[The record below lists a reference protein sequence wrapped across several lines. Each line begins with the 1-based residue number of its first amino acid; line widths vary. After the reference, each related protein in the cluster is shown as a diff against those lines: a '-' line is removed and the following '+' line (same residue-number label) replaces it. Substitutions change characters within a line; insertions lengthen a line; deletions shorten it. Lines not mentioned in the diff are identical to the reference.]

1 MSDFAIATHVYLP
14 KSVNR
19 ICEDAF
25 TPKRKVTIHAAAGSY
40 AESFAKENNIKVV
53 AGYCQELC
61 AKSLQAA
68 ERSVVMQWR
77 DR

>member
-40 AESFAKENNIKVV
+40 AESFAKENNIKFV
-53 AGYCQELC
+53 AE
-61 AKSLQAA
+61 K
-68 ERSVVMQWR
+68 E
-77 DR
+77 